1 MSGPAIG
8 PQQIRALREK
18 TGAGI
23 LACQNALKESGGDE
37 GQAIRLLREKGLAQQ
52 AKRVGQLAMEGQI
65 GAYLHAGG
73 KIGVLVEVNCVTDFA
88 ARSDEFQALVKNL
101 AMQVAAAAPRYVK
114 REDVPDAE
122 FTAEREICAAQA
134 RQSGKP
140 DAVIDKIVTGKMEKY
155 FQETCLLDQP
165 FIKDQEKTVADVV
178 NDVALRIRENIS
190 VLRFVRFQLGEG
202 IERPHGDFA
211 GEVTE
216 QVAAAHEAKPS

>member
-8 PQQIRALREK
+8 PHKIRALREK

-52 AKRVGQLAMEGQI
+52 AKRAGQLAMEGQI

-73 KIGVLVEVNCVTDFA
+73 KIGVLVELNCVTDFA

-122 FTAEREICAAQA
+122 LAAESEIYAAQA

-140 DAVIDKIVTGKMEKY
+140 DAVIEKIVTGKMEKY

-211 GEVTE
+211 GEVAE